1 MASSWQPW
9 PPEQKLN
16 SEEKRFL
23 DGGDLKER
31 LVHHGDGD
39 QEDGGSD
46 DDNVDRDVE
55 DDRPLQTGQ
64 QLPSSVICSARGQSS
79 LGQSRPG
86 TIVLQSTEPSLKE
99 NSL

>member
-16 SEEKRFL
+16 SEEKRF
-23 DGGDLKER
+23 
-31 LVHHGDGD
+31 HGDGD

-86 TIVLQSTEPSLKE
+86 TIVLQSTEPSLKG